1 MKTPI
6 FKRRNSEE
14 FLVPPQMLRIAVH
27 MSLFAAGTTSLFSS
41 ISHVI
46 MGVYFVI
53 PVLEAIQ
60 FAVVFSLWLFTVNYN
75 KDYVVFP
82 IQQSAAFVGMASV
95 LLIGGEN
102 FITNCFWIALI
113 CPASIITGFKKSALV
128 TYICALLLIGVY
140 FVLHMPVDGS
150 QEMIYLIDAALFNF
164 ALGIITLVIK
174 RSIDKARNDINV
186 FQDDL
191 KNETERS
198 LEERIV
204 EITHELQDTQRQLIL
219 SEKMVSLGILVS
231 SVAHEINTPIASIKS
246 SSSNI
251 LFILNEVVSSLNQD
265 YGDMNETIT
274 KCLIELITA
283 KLANFDKVMT
293 SREERRVSEE
303 IWDKLNAMGIDAP
316 SEVTEMLAHLDVADK
331 LERYTPL
338 FRHKKTKLLMKQLL
352 SICDAISNSANI
364 KTSVD
369 MVSKIIF
376 ALKSFSHQGDNE
388 DYAYFDAIES
398 IETVLT
404 IYQNKTRNDV
414 KIFRNYN
421 GNPKIFGIRDEMHQ
435 VWINLVHN
443 SLQSM
448 EYKGSLAISI
458 AGDDKHVQV
467 DIEDTGRGI
476 DDAIKH
482 RIFEPFFTTKPTG
495 EGSGLGLNIV
505 KKIVEKHRGKI
516 NFTSTPGR
524 TIFTVVIQNPQYPI
538 SDGHHD

>member
-53 PVLEAIQ
+53 PVLEALQ
-60 FAVVFSLWLFTVNYN
+60 FAVVFSLWLFTVNHN

-204 EITHELQDTQRQLIL
+204 EITHELQDTQKQLIL

>member
-1 MKTPI
+1 M
-6 FKRRNSEE
+6 
-14 FLVPPQMLRIAVH
+14 H

-53 PVLEAIQ
+53 PVLEALQ